1 MIKFVDPQ
9 VGEEEKKAVN
19 AVIDSKYL
27 AEGPV
32 AREFEK
38 MYLDYTGAK
47 YAIVTSNGTT
57 ALHLAIE
64 ASGIK
69 PGDEVITTP
78 FTFIASSNSILFNGA
93 IPIFAD
99 IDPETYNLDPE
110 KVKEKITKKT
120 KAIMPVHIFGNPCD
134 MKALKEI
141 ADEHNLILL
150 EDACQA
156 HGAKVDGKHAGT
168 LGDVGCFSFYASKNL
183 TFGEG
188 GLILTDNEELK
199 DNILCLRNH
208 GRTPK
213 GGYHHI
219 RIGYNYRSNN
229 LVAAVGVEQ
238 LKKLPKMLE
247 VRKRNAE
254 ILQKELADVDGFA
267 LQKVQKGH
275 EHAWYIAAGRTD
287 RDDLPATKIVEEL
300 KAKDI
305 GSRQIY
311 SIPSYKQPAYT
322 EINEYYYWAKYV
334 KFPDYSKVHCPIT
347 ERIGRD
353 HFQIPINPGVTVENM
368 YHIVDTIRK
377 IFG

>member
-38 MYLDYTGAK
+38 MYIDYTGAK

-93 IPIFAD
+93 IPVFAD
-99 IDPETYNLDPE
+99 IDSETYNLDPE

-141 ADEHNLILL
+141 
-150 EDACQA
+150 
-156 HGAKVDGKHAGT
+156 
-168 LGDVGCFSFYASKNL
+168 
-183 TFGEG
+183 
-188 GLILTDNEELK
+188 
-199 DNILCLRNH
+199 
-208 GRTPK
+208 
-213 GGYHHI
+213 
-219 RIGYNYRSNN
+219 
-229 LVAAVGVEQ
+229 
-238 LKKLPKMLE
+238 
-247 VRKRNAE
+247 
-254 ILQKELADVDGFA
+254 
-267 LQKVQKGH
+267 
-275 EHAWYIAAGRTD
+275 W
-287 RDDLPATKIVEEL
+287 
-300 KAKDI
+300 
-305 GSRQIY
+305 
-311 SIPSYKQPAYT
+311 
-322 EINEYYYWAKYV
+322 V
-334 KFPDYSKVHCPIT
+334 K
-347 ERIGRD
+347 
-353 HFQIPINPGVTVENM
+353 
-368 YHIVDTIRK
+368 
-377 IFG
+377 